1 MNAYEAKTIYEEAVC
16 RHVEEN
22 RITWQKY
29 RKRIDGK
36 IEQAAKCM
44 KQHICLSGSDVT
56 IMAMYEKSV
65 MELRDDHFNVRLYHG
80 SDVVTDIKNADKV
93 MISWS

>member
-1 MNAYEAKTIYEEAVC
+1 MNAYEAKTIYEEAVS
-16 RHVEEN
+16 RHLEEN
-22 RITWQKY
+22 RITWQKH
-29 RKRIDGK
+29 RKRIDNK

-44 KQHICLSGSDVT
+44 EQHIYLFGSDVT

-65 MELRDDHFNVRLYHG
+65 MELRDDHYNVRLYYG
-80 SDVVTDIKNADKV
+80 SDVVTDIKNADRV

>member
-1 MNAYEAKTIYEEAVC
+1 MNAYEAKTIYEEAVS
-16 RHVEEN
+16 RYVEEN
-22 RITWQKY
+22 RITWQKH
-29 RKRIDGK
+29 RKRIDGR

-44 KQHICLSGSDVT
+44 EQHIYLSGSDVT
-56 IMAMYEKSV
+56 IMAMYEESV

-93 MISWS
+93 MISWN

>member
-1 MNAYEAKTIYEEAVC
+1 MNAYEAKTIYEEAVKKY
-16 RHVEEN
+16 VEEN
-22 RITWQKY
+22 RITWQKH
-29 RKRIDGK
+29 RKKIDGR

-44 KQHICLSGSDVT
+44 EQHIYLFGSDVT
-56 IMAMYEKSV
+56 IMAMYEESV
-65 MELRDDHFNVRLYHG
+65 RELRDDHYTVRLYHG